1 MPLPKI
7 DMPLYEVKL
16 PSNGKK
22 IKYRPFTVKEEK
34 ILLTAQEAQDTAQ
47 MITSIMQIINNCL
60 VDYDVE
66 DLAVFD
72 IEYVLINIRS
82 KSVDNNVEF
91 EIEDP
96 ETEERIKL
104 TMDLSNVK
112 VIKDERHTN
121 KIKIDDNY
129 TLILKYPS
137 LEMIS
142 DMLDPE
148 MVTPEKTFEVLTS
161 CIDKL
166 ATEEEVF
173 NFKDFTKKEVDE
185 FIESLH
191 SDVVKKMKEF
201 FDTIPKIRHEIPY
214 VNSEGKE
221 KTFVVEGLQSFFI

>member
-22 IKYRPFTVKEEK
+22 IKFRPFTVKEEK
-34 ILLTAQEAQDTAQ
+34 ILLTAQESQDTAQ

-82 KSVDNNVEF
+82 KSVDSNVEF

-96 ETEERIKL
+96 DTKERVKL
-104 TMDLSNVK
+104 IMDLANVT
-112 VIKDERHTN
+112 VLKDENHTN

-148 MVTPEKTFEVLTS
+148 TVTPEKTFEVLTS

-166 ATEEEVF
+166 ATEEEVY

-221 KTFVVEGLQSFFI
+221 NTFVVEGLQSFFI

>member
-1 MPLPKI
+1 MALPKI

-22 IKYRPFTVKEEK
+22 VKYRPFTVKEEK
-34 ILLTAQEAQDTAQ
+34 ILLTAQESQDNAQ
-47 MITSIMQIINNCL
+47 MISAITQIINNCL

-96 ETEERIKL
+96 DTKERVKL
-104 TMDLSNVK
+104 NMDLSNIK
-112 VIKDERHTN
+112 VIKDENHTN

-142 DMLDPE
+142 EIMDPDTI
-148 MVTPEKTFEVLTS
+148 TPEKTFEVLTS
-161 CIDKL
+161 CMDKL
-166 ATEEEVF
+166 ATEEEVY
-173 NFKDFTKKEVDE
+173 NFKDFSKKEVDE

-191 SDVVKKMKEF
+191 GDVVKKIKEF
-201 FDTIPKIRHEIPY
+201 FDTIPKIRHEIQY
-214 VNSEGKE
+214 VNSEGNE
-221 KTFVVEGLQSFFI
+221 KTFVVEGIQSFFI

>member
-22 IKYRPFTVKEEK
+22 IKFRPFTVKEEK
-34 ILLTAQEAQDTAQ
+34 ILLTAQESQDTAQ

-82 KSVDNNVEF
+82 KSVDSNVEF

-96 ETEERIKL
+96 DTKERVKL
-104 TMDLSNVK
+104 IMDLANVT
-112 VIKDERHTN
+112 VLKDENHTN

-148 MVTPEKTFEVLTS
+148 TVTPEKTFEVLTS
-161 CIDKL
+161 CMDKL
-166 ATEEEVF
+166 ATEDEVY

-201 FDTIPKIRHEIPY
+201 FDTIPKIRHEILY

-221 KTFVVEGLQSFFI
+221 KTFVVEGIQSFFI

>member
-34 ILLTAQEAQDTAQ
+34 ILLTAQESNDNAQ

-66 DLAVFD
+66 DLAIFD

-96 ETEERIKL
+96 DTKDRVKL
-104 TMDLSNVK
+104 VMDLSNVK
-112 VIKDERHTN
+112 VIKDENHTN
-121 KIKIDDNY
+121 KIKIDDEY

-137 LEMIS
+137 LEMIA
-142 DMLDPE
+142 DMMDPE
-148 MVTPEKTFEVLTS
+148 KITPEKTFEVLTS
-161 CIDKL
+161 CMDKL
-166 ATEEEVF
+166 ATEDEVY

-221 KTFVVEGLQSFFI
+221 KTFVVEGIQSFFI